1 MINIMNLLQF
11 SNHENGEIAA
21 RIPVWLF
28 KISFCTGTLLLVLGM
43 LFRKC
48 DPIILIGF
56 FYTIIA
62 FAVNAIAFVVLIIL
76 SFVFRTHSYKI
87 RFNTALLLVNIPI
100 AVLYV
105 SIISGIAI
113 FN

>member
-1 MINIMNLLQF
+1 MNLFQF
-11 SNHENGEIAA
+11 SSPENGEIAA
-21 RIPVWLF
+21 KIPIWLF

-48 DPIILIGF
+48 DPIFLIGF

-62 FAVNAIAFVVLIIL
+62 FAVNAIAFVILMIL
-76 SFVFRTHSYKI
+76 SFVFTSHSYKI
-87 RFNTALLLVNIPI
+87 RFNTALLLVNIPV

-105 SIISGIAI
+105 SIISGIPI

>member
-1 MINIMNLLQF
+1 MNLLQITKP
-11 SNHENGEIAA
+11 ENGEIAA
-21 RIPVWLF
+21 RIPIWFF

-48 DPIILIGF
+48 DPIFLIGF

-62 FAVNAIAFVVLIIL
+62 FAINAIAFVILMIL
-76 SFVFRTHSYKI
+76 SFVFTTHGYEI
-87 RFNTALLLVNIPI
+87 RFNTMLLLVNIPI
-100 AVLYV
+100 AILYV
-105 SIISGIAI
+105 SILSGIPI